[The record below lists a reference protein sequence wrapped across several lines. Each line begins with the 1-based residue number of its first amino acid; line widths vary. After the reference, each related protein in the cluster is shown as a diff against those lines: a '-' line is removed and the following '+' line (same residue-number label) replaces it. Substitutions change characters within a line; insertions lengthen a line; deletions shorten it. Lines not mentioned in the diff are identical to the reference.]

1 MSKCL
6 VIGGSGL
13 LGSEIVKECLR
24 NGYDVDVVDNL
35 SGGNPEL

>member
-6 VIGGSGL
+6 VTGG
-13 LGSEIVKECLR
+13 LGFLDSEIVKECLR

-35 SGGNPEL
+35 SDGNPEL